1 MNWLGDSESMLHG
14 TQNSDIKAA
23 QEKELLADLLLQ
35 TDSSE
40 VYPASLAQQRLWFLD
55 QLQGKSAA
63 YNVHLG
69 FWLRGPLDLASLR
82 ASLQEMVN
90 RHDSLRTAFI
100 LEGGELRQIVARN
113 LTLSVPVDD
122 ITDSQEAYAEA
133 YRLAKR
139 EVESPFS
146 LRTAPLFRARVFRV
160 TADDH
165 VLLCTMHHIITD
177 SWSIQILARELS
189 AVYGAFSTARP
200 SPLPDLPIG
209 YGDYSE
215 WQRQWFGSEQV
226 HQQLTY
232 WKTRLQNAPS
242 FLELPKDT
250 PRPPQQ
256 TFKGASHTVQLS
268 EEIVTAIKKL
278 APHWQATPFMLLL
291 AAFKVLL
298 YRYSGQPDLLVGV
311 PAAGRNRV
319 ETEGLVGFFVNT
331 LVLRDDLSGNPIFTE
346 LLAQVRETTLGAF
359 ANAEVPFEKV
369 VEALRPE
376 RNLSYNPIFQVMF
389 SAIKAAVQSHSFGDL
404 TAFPYVVTP
413 TTSIFDLSTT
423 LIEGVDG
430 LWWAQIDYN
439 SDLFRPE
446 RIARMVEDYISLLQ
460 GITVDPEACIL
471 NLPLVHGDPGLVE
484 ATSEIFSTTKKKE
497 ERKPVSVEPAWRR
510 ESLDPEEQLLVE
522 IWKDVLGIPNIGV
535 HDNFF
540 EIGGHSLLAARL
552 IAQIQDVT
560 GRKIPV
566 SAIFRAPTIEALA
579 RLLRD
584 NSAAEPDPIVMKLNE
599 VDGGIPFFGVAIPAV
614 DTTGFAQLARDMSPV
629 HPFYKLH
636 ASVPVFWGHPFRREE
651 MQALAKEYVAAM
663 RSVQPHGPYCL
674 GAMCLGVLIAQD
686 MILQLESEGEEV
698 ALFTIFDTWVLEN
711 SQIRS
716 LWAVDYYYQRFRR
729 LRTLPLNE
737 QLTTV
742 RRTVG
747 RWIAPISGNGGIH
760 GDGWRN
766 AFWPG
771 KDFQAPRFNAPVLLF
786 KRPRQPYFRIRD
798 PQMGWAG
805 RSLGGVE
812 ICEIECGHFEMFRE
826 PNVRLL
832 GQKLGSRLESIA
844 HRSQEPPAPVS
855 VTGRDLTI
863 SPDSGTWA
871 GSAA

>member
-1 MNWLGDSESMLHG
+1 MNGLGDSESMLHR
-14 TQNSDIKAA
+14 TQNFDIKAA

-35 TDSSE
+35 TGSAE

-69 FWLRGPLDLASLR
+69 FWLRGPLDLGSLR
-82 ASLQEMVN
+82 ASLQEVVN

-100 LEGGELRQIVARN
+100 LEGGELRQVVARS
-113 LTLSVPVDD
+113 LTLTVPVDD
-122 ITDSQEAYAEA
+122 LTGSSELYAEA
-133 YRLAKR
+133 YRLAQL
-139 EVESPFS
+139 EVETPFD
-146 LRTAPLFRARVFRV
+146 LHTAPLFRARVLRA
-160 TADDH
+160 TDNDH

-189 AVYGAFSTARP
+189 AVYGAFSIARP

-215 WQRQWFGSEQV
+215 WQRQWFGTEQV
-226 HQQLTY
+226 NQQLTY
-232 WKTRLQNAPS
+232 WKTRLESAPPV
-242 FLELPKDT
+242 LELPKDN
-250 PRPPQQ
+250 PRPPEQ

-268 EEIVTAIKKL
+268 EEIVAAIKKL
-278 APHWQATPFMLLL
+278 ARRWQATPFMLLL

-319 ETEGLVGFFVNT
+319 ETEELVGFFVNT
-331 LVLRDDLSGNPIFTE
+331 LVLRDDLSGNPVFAD

-439 SDLFRPE
+439 ADLFLPE
-446 RIARMVEDYISLLQ
+446 RIARMLEDYISLLQ
-460 GITVDPEACIL
+460 GIAVDPEACIL
-471 NLPLVHGDPGLVE
+471 DLPLVHGEPGLAK
-484 ATSEIFSTTKKKE
+484 ATTEIFPTTKKE
-497 ERKPVSVEPAWRR
+497 ERKPVSLEPAWRR
-510 ESLDPEEQLLVE
+510 DCLDPEEQLLVE
-522 IWKDVLGIPNIGV
+522 IWKNVLGISNIGI

-560 GRKIPV
+560 GRKVPV
-566 SAIFRAPTIEALA
+566 SAIFRAPTLKAFT

-584 NSAAEPDPIVMKLNE
+584 NSATEPDPFVMKLNE

-629 HPFYKLH
+629 HPFYKLQ
-636 ASVPVFWGHPFRREE
+636 ASAPVFWGHPFRREE

-686 MILQLESEGEEV
+686 MVLQLESEGEEV
-698 ALFTIFDTWVLEN
+698 ALLAIFDTWVLEN

-716 LWAVDYYYQRFRR
+716 LWAIDYYYQRFRR
-729 LRTLPLNE
+729 LCTLSMNE
-737 QLTTV
+737 QWTTV

-747 RWIAPISGNGGIH
+747 RWIA
-760 GDGWRN
+760 
-766 AFWPG
+766 
-771 KDFQAPRFNAPVLLF
+771 
-786 KRPRQPYFRIRD
+786 
-798 PQMGWAG
+798 
-805 RSLGGVE
+805 
-812 ICEIECGHFEMFRE
+812 
-826 PNVRLL
+826 
-832 GQKLGSRLESIA
+832 
-844 HRSQEPPAPVS
+844 S
-855 VTGRDLTI
+855 V
-863 SPDSGTWA
+863 
-871 GSAA
+871 

>member
-1 MNWLGDSESMLHG
+1 MRHG
-14 TQNSDIKAA
+14 TQNFDIKAA
-23 QEKELLADLLLQ
+23 QERELLADLLLR
-35 TDSSE
+35 TDPTE

-69 FWLRGPLDLASLR
+69 LWLRGALDLGPLR
-82 ASLQEMVN
+82 ASLEEMVN

-100 LEGGELRQIVARN
+100 LEGDELRQVVARN

-122 ITDSQEAYAEA
+122 LTDSKEPYAEA
-133 YRLAKR
+133 YRLAKQ
-139 EVESPFS
+139 EVETPFS
-146 LRTAPLFRARVFRV
+146 LRTAPLFRARIIRV
-160 TADDH
+160 APNDH
-165 VLLCTMHHIITD
+165 VLLCTMHHTVTD

-189 AVYGAFSTARP
+189 AVYGAFSSGKP
-200 SPLPDLPIG
+200 SPLSDLPIS

-215 WQRQWFGSEQV
+215 WQRQWFGTEQV
-226 HQQLTY
+226 QQQLNY
-232 WKTRLQNAPS
+232 WKARFENAPP
-242 FLELPKDT
+242 FLELPKDN
-250 PRPPQQ
+250 PRPPEQ
-256 TFKGASHTVQLS
+256 TFKGASQTIQLS
-268 EEIVTAIKKL
+268 PEIITAVKGL
-278 APHWQATPFMLLL
+278 APRWQATPFMLLL

-311 PAAGRNRV
+311 PAAGRTRV

-331 LVLRDDLSGNPIFTE
+331 LVLRDDLSGNPVFRD

-376 RNLSYNPIFQVMF
+376 RNLSYNPLFQVMF
-389 SAIKAAVQSHSFGDL
+389 SVIKAAVQSHSFGDL

-430 LWWAQIDYN
+430 PWWAQIDYN

-446 RIARMVEDYISLLQ
+446 RIARMLEDYISLLQ
-460 GITVDPEACIL
+460 AITVDPEACIL
-471 NLPLVHGDPGLVE
+471 DLPLVHGEPDLAK
-484 ATSEIFSTTKKKE
+484 ATSEICSTTKKQ
-497 ERKPVSVEPAWRR
+497 ERKPVSVESAWRR
-510 ESLDPEEQLLVE
+510 ESLDPEETLLVE
-522 IWKDVLGIPNIGV
+522 IWKNVLGLPHIGI

-560 GRKIPV
+560 RRKIPV
-566 SAIFRAPTIEALA
+566 SAIFRAPTIEAFA

-584 NSAAEPDPIVMKLNE
+584 NSATEPDPIVMKFNE

-629 HPFYKLH
+629 HPFYKLQ
-636 ASVPVFWGHPFRREE
+636 AAAPVFWGHPFRREE
-651 MQALAKEYVAAM
+651 MQALAKDYVAAM
-663 RSVQPHGPYCL
+663 RSVQPRGPYCL

-686 MILQLESEGEEV
+686 MVLQLESEGEEV
-698 ALFTIFDTWVLEN
+698 ALFAIFDTWVLEN

-716 LWAVDYYYQRFRR
+716 LWAIDYYYQRFRR
-729 LRTLPLNE
+729 LCALSLNE
-737 QLTTV
+737 QMNTV

-747 RWIAPISGNGGIH
+747 RWIAPISGNGGNH
-760 GDGWRN
+760 GDGWRD
-766 AFWPG
+766 AYWPG
-771 KDFQAPRFNAPVLLF
+771 EDFQTPRFNAPVLLF
-786 KRPRQPYFRIRD
+786 KRPRQPYFRVRD

-812 ICEIECGHFEMFRE
+812 ICEIECGHVEMFRE

-832 GQKLGSRLESIA
+832 AQKLGSRLESIA
-844 HRSQEPPAPVS
+844 HRSDEPPASVS

-863 SPDSGTWA
+863 SPDSETWA

>member
-1 MNWLGDSESMLHG
+1 
-14 TQNSDIKAA
+14 
-23 QEKELLADLLLQ
+23 
-35 TDSSE
+35 
-40 VYPASLAQQRLWFLD
+40 
-55 QLQGKSAA
+55 
-63 YNVHLG
+63 
-69 FWLRGPLDLASLR
+69 
-82 ASLQEMVN
+82 
-90 RHDSLRTAFI
+90 
-100 LEGGELRQIVARN
+100 
-113 LTLSVPVDD
+113 
-122 ITDSQEAYAEA
+122 
-133 YRLAKR
+133 
-139 EVESPFS
+139 
-146 LRTAPLFRARVFRV
+146 
-160 TADDH
+160 
-165 VLLCTMHHIITD
+165 
-177 SWSIQILARELS
+177 LARELS

-215 WQRQWFGSEQV
+215 WQRQWFGTEQV

-232 WKTRLQNAPS
+232 WKTRLENAPP
-242 FLELPKDT
+242 FLELPKDN
-250 PRPPQQ
+250 PRPPEQ
-256 TFKGASHTVQLS
+256 TFKGASQTVQLS
-268 EEIVTAIKKL
+268 EEIVSTIKKL
-278 APHWQATPFMLLL
+278 APRWQATPFMLLL

-319 ETEGLVGFFVNT
+319 ETEGVIGFFVNT
-331 LVLRDDLSGNPIFTE
+331 LVLRDDLSGNPVFTD

-369 VEALRPE
+369 VEILQPE
-376 RNLSYNPIFQVMF
+376 RTLSYNPIFQVMF
-389 SAIKAAVQSHSFGDL
+389 SVIKAAVQSHSFGDL

-446 RIARMVEDYISLLQ
+446 RIARMLEDYISLLQ

-471 NLPLVHGDPGLVE
+471 DLPLVHGEPGSAE
-484 ATSEIFSTTKKKE
+484 PTSAIFTTIKKE
-497 ERKPVSVEPAWRR
+497 ERKPVSVGPAWRR

-522 IWKDVLGIPNIGV
+522 IWKNVLGIANIGI

-566 SAIFRAPTIEALA
+566 SAIFRAPTIEAFA

-584 NSAAEPDPIVMKLNE
+584 NAAGEPDPFVMKLNE
-599 VDGGIPFFGVAIPAV
+599 ADGGISFFGVVIPGV
-614 DTTGFAQLARDMSPV
+614 DTTGFAQLARDLSPV
-629 HPFYKLH
+629 HPFYKLQ
-636 ASVPVFWGHPFRREE
+636 AAAPVFWGQPFRRQE
-651 MQALAKEYVAAM
+651 MQVLAKEYVAAM
-663 RSVQPHGPYCL
+663 RTVQPHGPYCL
-674 GAMCLGVLIAQD
+674 GAMCFGVLIAQD

-698 ALFTIFDTWVLEN
+698 ALFAIFDTWVLEN

-716 LWAVDYYYQRFRR
+716 LWVVDYYYQRFRR
-729 LRTLPLNE
+729 LRALSLNE
-737 QLTTV
+737 QLTTM
-742 RRTVG
+742 RRTVS
-747 RWIAPISGNGGIH
+747 RWIAPISGNGGNH

-766 AFWPG
+766 AYWPG
-771 KDFQAPRFNAPVLLF
+771 KDFQAPRFHAPVLLF
-786 KRPRQPYFRIRD
+786 KRPRQPYFRLRD

-844 HRSQEPPAPVS
+844 HRSQEPPPAVLATS
-855 VTGRDLTI
+855 RDLI
-863 SPDSGTWA
+863 VGPESGTLA